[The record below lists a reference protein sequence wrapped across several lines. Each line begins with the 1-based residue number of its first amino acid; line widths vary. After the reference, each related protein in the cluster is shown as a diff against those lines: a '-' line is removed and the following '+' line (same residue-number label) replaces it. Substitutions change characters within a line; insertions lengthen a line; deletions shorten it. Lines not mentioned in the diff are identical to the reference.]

1 MKIGFILSYAA
12 FSSTNGIR
20 SQAISWKNGLE
31 KLNHEV
37 ALINMWEDNQWCQY
51 DAIVIFGFSVYS
63 CDFINILSTVHK
75 NILVAPILDP
85 NYSILALKIYSRWGN
100 RKLRL
105 TNPYYSLR
113 QVKDKVR
120 AFLIRS
126 NFEKAYLIG
135 GFGIPKEKCH
145 IVPLSC
151 GISKPKELFEKE
163 KFCLHIS
170 LLCDERKN
178 VKRLI
183 KASKKYGFRL
193 VLAGKL
199 RNQKEKKLLNT
210 WIDSADNIEYRGYVS
225 HEEKMELYTKA
236 KVFAL
241 PSTNEGVGIV
251 ALEAAAMGCDIVITN
266 LGGPKEYYSNM
277 ATVINPYNVDE
288 IGKAICKALD
298 TKSFQPNLA
307 EYINK
312 NYSIDTISRHL
323 EQILFHEEK

>member
-126 NFEKAYLIG
+126 NLAYQKKNAI
-135 GFGIPKEKCH
+135 
-145 IVPLSC
+145 
-151 GISKPKELFEKE
+151 
-163 KFCLHIS
+163 
-170 LLCDERKN
+170 LC
-178 VKRLI
+178 
-183 KASKKYGFRL
+183 
-193 VLAGKL
+193 
-199 RNQKEKKLLNT
+199 
-210 WIDSADNIEYRGYVS
+210 
-225 HEEKMELYTKA
+225 
-236 KVFAL
+236 
-241 PSTNEGVGIV
+241 
-251 ALEAAAMGCDIVITN
+251 
-266 LGGPKEYYSNM
+266 
-277 ATVINPYNVDE
+277 PYHVE
-288 IGKAICKALD
+288 
-298 TKSFQPNLA
+298 
-307 EYINK
+307 
-312 NYSIDTISRHL
+312 
-323 EQILFHEEK
+323 

>member
-135 GFGIPKEKCH
+135 GFAYQKKNAI
-145 IVPLSC
+145 
-151 GISKPKELFEKE
+151 
-163 KFCLHIS
+163 
-170 LLCDERKN
+170 LC
-178 VKRLI
+178 
-183 KASKKYGFRL
+183 
-193 VLAGKL
+193 
-199 RNQKEKKLLNT
+199 
-210 WIDSADNIEYRGYVS
+210 
-225 HEEKMELYTKA
+225 
-236 KVFAL
+236 
-241 PSTNEGVGIV
+241 
-251 ALEAAAMGCDIVITN
+251 
-266 LGGPKEYYSNM
+266 
-277 ATVINPYNVDE
+277 PYHVE
-288 IGKAICKALD
+288 
-298 TKSFQPNLA
+298 
-307 EYINK
+307 
-312 NYSIDTISRHL
+312 
-323 EQILFHEEK
+323 